1 MFCNNVGGF
10 MKKKSILKGASFFL
24 ATFAFC
30 GVMALGAKYISPRHE
45 VNTTIETQIAYAE
58 ELATLDKTLWNSFKN
73 DNGENC
79 YYNVTKIVTL
89 TNETDTTGATQ
100 IGENA
105 YARISGDTLSIFSTN
120 SSKIILPADCSY
132 FFNKSGE
139 TEIFG
144 KVTEMDLSSFDTS
157 NVTNMEQ
164 MFEFCFGLTSLDL
177 RGLDTSKVTNMAG
190 MFCWCASLKR
200 LDLSNFDTSNVTN
213 MGFMFTMCF
222 GLEELNLQGF
232 DTSKVTDMGN
242 MFAFTGLSEID
253 LSMFNT
259 SNVERMSE
267 MFWGERDAI
276 DDILNDFESYT
287 GLHINYEG
295 SSLRTLNLSNFDT
308 SNLRVCSEMFKGCN
322 QLYKLDISSFDLSN
336 VTNASQVFAGCTNLR
351 KIYLPRVVSDSVN
364 IDLPYTYHTQSWNYS
379 GSYLNDF
386 RYTLSDDSTK
396 RFIVTDSV
404 ESQEAVI
411 DRTEWDK
418 FKNDNFNSDIKKI
431 VTKKAYEQ
439 YSSMTSLGENV
450 YAYINGYT
458 CEIYTRLDTKILLP
472 EDCAAF
478 FRDLEHITEID
489 LSACDASEVTNMNAM
504 FYGCRSLETINFG
517 ENFNTSK
524 VTNMSAMF
532 AECYNLQ
539 SADLT
544 SFNTANVENM
554 FQMFYMCSSLNDIN
568 LSNLVTTKTT
578 NMSAMF
584 YGCLNL
590 DEIDLPEL
598 DTSAVTTI
606 EVMFYGCNSLKVV
619 DLSSFDL
626 TNVNTNKLF
635 DGCEN
640 LSMIYLPKA
649 LPQGYDVEFGSDLVL
664 ASNHAVKGSTL
675 NAFAGYESTAGQK
688 NAIVKGG
695 EVNVVVDTQ
704 FADVISTGEE
714 IEYYYGD
721 EIVVNGTTL
730 IIGGVSV
737 QVIPNEVEGYEITF
751 AGWEGIENGVV
762 VGDTITAILTKT
774 PINYTITMIVNGQNN
789 TRTYNIETNTFT
801 LEEPEGGEEEEF
813 VGWTWEGQ
821 EVPVKD
827 LEILKGS
834 IGDRTVKANFAPKI
848 YTITINVDGEITTID
863 YTKGSDDIVIKDPS
877 SSGLIFDGWVDE
889 NGNKVDE
896 NVIKSG
902 STGDRYF
909 KATWKKS
916 PMLKYVAIGV
926 LAFVGVAVAT
936 EIIVGVLVKK
946 KKK

>member
-1 MFCNNVGGF
+1 
-10 MKKKSILKGASFFL
+10 
-24 ATFAFC
+24 
-30 GVMALGAKYISPRHE
+30 
-45 VNTTIETQIAYAE
+45 
-58 ELATLDKTLWNSFKN
+58 
-73 DNGENC
+73 
-79 YYNVTKIVTL
+79 
-89 TNETDTTGATQ
+89 
-100 IGENA
+100 
-105 YARISGDTLSIFSTN
+105 
-120 SSKIILPADCSY
+120 
-132 FFNKSGE
+132 
-139 TEIFG
+139 
-144 KVTEMDLSSFDTS
+144 
-157 NVTNMEQ
+157 
-164 MFEFCFGLTSLDL
+164 
-177 RGLDTSKVTNMAG
+177 MAG
-190 MFCWCASLKR
+190 MFYVCK
-200 LDLSNFDTSNVTN
+200 
-213 MGFMFTMCF
+213 
-222 GLEELNLQGF
+222 Q
-232 DTSKVTDMGN
+232 
-242 MFAFTGLSEID
+242 
-253 LSMFNT
+253 
-259 SNVERMSE
+259 
-267 MFWGERDAI
+267 
-276 DDILNDFESYT
+276 
-287 GLHINYEG
+287 LHE
-295 SSLRTLNLSNFDT
+295 
-308 SNLRVCSEMFKGCN
+308 
-322 QLYKLDISSFDLSN
+322 LDISSFDLSN
-336 VTNASQVFAGCTNLR
+336 MTEEASSMFYLCNNLR

-364 IDLPYTYHTQSWNYS
+364 IELPHTYHTQSWNYS

-386 RYTLSDDSTK
+386 RYTLSDDNTK
-396 RFIVTDSV
+396 RYIVTDSV

-411 DRTEWDK
+411 DGTEWNK
-418 FKNDNFNSDIKKI
+418 FKNDYFNSDIKKI
-431 VTKKAYEQ
+431 VTKKAYDP
-439 YSSMTSLGENV
+439 YNYTRSLGENV
-450 YAYINGYT
+450 YAYINGDT

-472 EDCAAF
+472 EDCRNMF
-478 FRDLEHITEID
+478 KGLENVTDID
-489 LSACDASEVTNMNAM
+489 LSACDTSDVTNIDSM
-504 FYGCRSLETINFG
+504 FELCSALENVNLSGFD
-517 ENFNTSK
+517 TSK
-524 VTNMSAMF
+524 VTNMAEMF
-532 AECYNLQ
+532 CDCGNLKEVDI
-539 SADLT
+539 SNFIT
-544 SFNTANVENM
+544 SQVT
-554 FQMFYMCSSLNDIN
+554 DIH
-568 LSNLVTTKTT
+568 
-578 NMSAMF
+578 
-584 YGCLNL
+584 G
-590 DEIDLPEL
+590 
-598 DTSAVTTI
+598 
-606 EVMFYGCNSLKVV
+606 MFYGCNSLKVV

-626 TNVNTNKLF
+626 TNVNTNQLF

-649 LPQGYDVEFGSDLVL
+649 LPQGYDVELGSDLVL

-737 QVIPNEVEGYEITF
+737 QVVPNEVEGYEITF

-762 VGDTITAILTKT
+762 VGDTITALLTKK

-834 IGDRTVKANFAPKI
+834 IGDRTVKANFAPKT

>member
-1 MFCNNVGGF
+1 

-45 VNTTIETQIAYAE
+45 VNTAIETQVAYADE
-58 ELATLDKTLWNSFKN
+58 ATSVIDKTAWDSFKETYKN
-73 DNGENC
+73 DIL
-79 YYNVTKIVTL
+79 NVTSVVTSLSAPQTLGTINESIGTNARVDVNGTVMTFYSTDGTKI
-89 TNETDTTGATQ
+89 
-100 IGENA
+100 
-105 YARISGDTLSIFSTN
+105 F
-120 SSKIILPADCSY
+120 LPADCSY
-132 FFNKSGE
+132 FFYKYYNGY
-139 TEIFG
+139 IFRN
-144 KVTEMDLSSFDTS
+144 VTTIDLSNFNTS
-157 NVTNMEQ
+157 NVTNMSR
-164 MFEFCFGLTSLDL
+164 MFGYCPALTSLDL
-177 RGLDTSKVTNMAG
+177 SGFNTTNVTNMSWMFYLCQALTNITFGSNFDTTNVTNMSRMFGYCQALTSLDLSGFNTTNVTDMSYMFYLCQALTSLDISGFDTSKVTNMAE
-190 MFCWCASLKR
+190 MFCACGNLKEV
-200 LDLSNFDTSNVTN
+200 DISNFITS
-213 MGFMFTMCF
+213 
-222 GLEELNLQGF
+222 Q
-232 DTSKVTDMGN
+232 VTD
-242 MFAFTGLSEID
+242 I
-253 LSMFNT
+253 
-259 SNVERMSE
+259 
-267 MFWGERDAI
+267 
-276 DDILNDFESYT
+276 
-287 GLHINYEG
+287 H
-295 SSLRTLNLSNFDT
+295 
-308 SNLRVCSEMFKGCN
+308 
-322 QLYKLDISSFDLSN
+322 
-336 VTNASQVFAGCTNLR
+336 
-351 KIYLPRVVSDSVN
+351 
-364 IDLPYTYHTQSWNYS
+364 
-379 GSYLNDF
+379 
-386 RYTLSDDSTK
+386 
-396 RFIVTDSV
+396 
-404 ESQEAVI
+404 
-411 DRTEWDK
+411 
-418 FKNDNFNSDIKKI
+418 
-431 VTKKAYEQ
+431 
-439 YSSMTSLGENV
+439 
-450 YAYINGYT
+450 
-458 CEIYTRLDTKILLP
+458 
-472 EDCAAF
+472 
-478 FRDLEHITEID
+478 
-489 LSACDASEVTNMNAM
+489 
-504 FYGCRSLETINFG
+504 
-517 ENFNTSK
+517 
-524 VTNMSAMF
+524 
-532 AECYNLQ
+532 
-539 SADLT
+539 
-544 SFNTANVENM
+544 
-554 FQMFYMCSSLNDIN
+554 
-568 LSNLVTTKTT
+568 
-578 NMSAMF
+578 
-584 YGCLNL
+584 
-590 DEIDLPEL
+590 
-598 DTSAVTTI
+598 
-606 EVMFYGCNSLKVV
+606 VMFYGCNSLKVV

-626 TNVNTNKLF
+626 TNVNTNQLF

-649 LPQGYDVEFGSDLVL
+649 LPQGYDVELGSDLVL

-751 AGWEGIENGVV
+751 DGWEGVENGVV

-834 IGDRTVKANFAPKI
+834 IGDRTVKANFAPKT

-926 LAFVGVAVAT
+926 LSFVGVAVAT